1 MNLVILKGHCG
12 QDPKI
17 TNFQDGGKVANF
29 SLATTER
36 GFKTKDGKE
45 IPDVTTWHNIVV
57 KKSGLAKV
65 CEDCVKKGTPLLVAG
80 KITNRSYEDNNGQT
94 RYITE
99 ILIDELELLGNKPAE
114 KESDKPF

>member
-1 MNLVILKGHCG
+1 MNLVVLKGNVG

-17 TNFQDGGKVANF
+17 KEFENGKIANF
-29 SLATTER
+29 SLAVTER
-36 GFKTKDGKE
+36 GYKTKDGKE
-45 IPDVTTWHNIVV
+45 IPDRTDWINCVV

-65 CEDCVKKGTPLLVAG
+65 CEEYVKKGTPLLVTG
-80 KITNRSYEDNNGQT
+80 KITTRSYEDNNGQS

-99 ILIDELELLGNKPAE
+99 ILVDELELLGNKPAE